1 MNYNIN
7 DIMPYIENYE
17 FGEYFSTREEDFFIS
32 AINCEECPNF
42 DWNDGASKLVL
53 IPEDKD
59 YVIKIPFNSSHDEFD
74 DGCYYDM
81 SRNYCEEEIDLYNK
95 ISMEGLGGV
104 FSQFFLPLTRV
115 EEFQD
120 YDIYI
125 QPKCQVYNQVSNE
138 KRSHFYSPGS
148 MSKVK
153 SSHLNHYI
161 SLPDD
166 WIAAVVEVLKNIYL
180 AKKFFEILSKYN
192 IDQDLHRGN
201 IGYYN
206 GKPVILDYG
215 GFDD

>member
-17 FGEYFSTREEDFFIS
+17 FGEYFSTREEDFLIS
-32 AINCEECPNF
+32 SISCAECPNF
-42 DWNDGASKLVL
+42 DWDDGASKLVL

-74 DGCYYDM
+74 DSYYDM

-95 ISMEGLGGV
+95 ISMEGLGGI

-115 EEFQD
+115 EEFQE

-125 QPKCQVYNQVSNE
+125 QPKGQVYRQVPHE
-138 KRSHFYSPGS
+138 KRSHFYSQGS

-153 SSHLNHYI
+153 SSNLNHYTT
-161 SLPDD
+161 LPDD
-166 WIAAVVEVLKNIYL
+166 WIAAVVEVLKDVHTV
-180 AKKFFEILSKYN
+180 KKFFDILSKYD
-192 IDQDLHRGN
+192 IDQDLHCGN

-206 GKPVILDYG
+206 GKPVIIDYG
-215 GFDD
+215 SFYD